1 MASTKVR
8 DVCSLAT
15 TTPCST
21 TRSIFRISLTIS
33 FLGGVGL
40 SDVVVHHFL
49 EFRDVGFGFVDTIL
63 LLLLLLRTAPSFE
76 VDDATLEEVVVV
88 PPRCT

>member
-63 LLLLLLRTAPSFE
+63 LLLLRTVPSFE
-76 VDDATLEEVVVV
+76 VDDTTLEEVVVV